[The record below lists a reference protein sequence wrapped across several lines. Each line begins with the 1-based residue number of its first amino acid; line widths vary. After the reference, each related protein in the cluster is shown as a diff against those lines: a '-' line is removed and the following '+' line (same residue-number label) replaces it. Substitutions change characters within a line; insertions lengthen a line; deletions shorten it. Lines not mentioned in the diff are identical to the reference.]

1 MKKYILI
8 IFSLL
13 ALCSCKE
20 GSSNRMSRQDLR
32 DKLAYRTAS
41 GLETNANGESVTG
54 DYAGGG
60 DNAINYEL
68 KVYTIMAGSFSS
80 KESADQIL
88 IRAKKA
94 GYDGKVIMNSE
105 NNFVVHLAHDNDR
118 DKVKEAL
125 EDLQAKNIAPPDA
138 FITVEK

>member
-1 MKKYILI
+1 MKKAVLLI
-8 IFSLL
+8 ITLL
-13 ALCSCKE
+13 TLCSCKE
-20 GSSNRMSRQDLR
+20 GTSNRMSRQDLR

-41 GLETNANGESVTG
+41 GLATNASGSA
-54 DYAGGG
+54 D
-60 DNAINYEL
+60 AINYEL
-68 KVYTIMAGSFSS
+68 KVYSIMAGSFSS

-88 IRAKKA
+88 IRAKKV

-125 EDLQAKNIAPPDA
+125 EDLQARNIAPPDA